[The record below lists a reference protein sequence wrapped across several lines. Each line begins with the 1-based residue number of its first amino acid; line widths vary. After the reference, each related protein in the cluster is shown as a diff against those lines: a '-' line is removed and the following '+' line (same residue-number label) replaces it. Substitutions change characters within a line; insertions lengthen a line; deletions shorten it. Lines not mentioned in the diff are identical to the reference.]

1 VRVVE
6 GVREREKGEKKRTG
20 MCNEWQVGNFETQKQ
35 PKAGSKVLSILYY
48 AKAAFDFA
56 FCGSQPPLVGL
67 LAFGKSQSS

>member
-1 VRVVE
+1 
-6 GVREREKGEKKRTG
+6 